1 MAELLVKISVQ
12 IHSQNGVFY
21 STSDGREVT
30 GVSANGQAAGN
41 FIPVRSGILLYKN
54 QRVKKF
60 IIYASI
66 DSGITWKKQEFAA
79 KSSVRRNLAYA
90 ITGSFVNFDSMTAA
104 SDPASQNH
112 QADRDP
118 NRLYVSETYKNR
130 KILGHNAHYVGNSSD
145 DRILTFES
153 NAKEI
158 SAGQFGQYPLYVI
171 CSTSIW
177 ALEVGS
183 GEIAFSK
190 ISPVV
195 IGRKIVNRKCVIN
208 VNGIIWY
215 LAHDGLHTLPE
226 GNVNVLEGLQDI
238 RSIRNRT
245 PKFDEK
251 TRIAFLN
258 HVERQ
263 EIWISTRNDFE
274 GTTYCYS
281 IPYQRWFTING
292 TRDEYFTIDDQ
303 LFGISG
309 GIIHKEIGTT
319 YRQGKFTTAPIH
331 FGEPDVQKRIR
342 SIILRLDSS
351 YDVFMGTQSVYE
363 VTVLKTRISDVFH
376 SIEFNAE
383 HRYTHRQRIQRSTT
397 DLGFH
402 SGYGRNWPRF
412 W

>member
-21 STSDGREVT
+21 STSDGRKVT
-30 GVSANGQAAGN
+30 GVSVNGQSSGN
-41 FIPVRSGILLYKN
+41 YIPVRSGILLYKN

-60 IIYASI
+60 IIYASS
-66 DSGITWKKQEFAA
+66 DLGATWKKQEYAA
-79 KSSVRRNLAYA
+79 KSSIRRNLAYA
-90 ITGSFVNFDSMTAA
+90 ITGNYVNFDGMSAA
-104 SDPASQNH
+104 ADPSTLNH

-130 KILGHNAHYVGNSSD
+130 KILGRNAHYVGNSSD

-183 GEIAFSK
+183 GDIAFSK

-208 VNGIIWY
+208 VHGIIWY
-215 LAHDGLHTLPE
+215 LAQDGLHTLPE
-226 GNVNVLEGLQDI
+226 NNVNVLNELQDT
-238 RSIRNRT
+238 SQIRNRT
-245 PKFDEK
+245 PKFDDN

-258 HVERQ
+258 HVHRQ
-263 EIWISTRNDFE
+263 EIWISANNDFE
-274 GTTYCYS
+274 RTTYCYS
-281 IPYQRWFTING
+281 IPYRRWFTISEV
-292 TRDEYFTIDDQ
+292 RDEYFTIDDQ

-309 GIIHKEIGTT
+309 GIIYKEIGST

-331 FGEPDVQKRIR
+331 FGEPEVQKRIR
-342 SIILRLDSS
+342 SIIMRFEDS
-351 YDVFMGTQSVYE
+351 YDVFMGTQSVYD
-363 VTVLKTRISDVFH
+363 VTVLKTRISDVLH
-376 SIEFNAE
+376 SIDFTTEL
-383 HRYTHRQRIQRSTT
+383 RYAHRQRIPRSTT